1 MEKYYNNI
9 IIKENI
15 KHIKLDIGLSYN
27 APYSQNWLE
36 NEPNLLVIGFEPNPD
51 FLVSIL
57 SKDNI
62 DKRESCHGDPI
73 NKKYVNDRFFLFP
86 IALSNV
92 NEPTEMIFY
101 ETQKDVGCSSLY
113 KPIDLNLGEY
123 KIKSN
128 VPVYSLHLFT
138 FKTPIFKPYNL

>member
-1 MEKYYNNI
+1 MKNYYNNI
-9 IIKENI
+9 SIKDNI
-15 KHIKLDIGLSYN
+15 KHVKLDIGLSYS
-27 APYSQNWLE
+27 APQSQNWLE
-36 NEPNLLVIGFEPNPD
+36 TEPNLLVIGFEPNPD